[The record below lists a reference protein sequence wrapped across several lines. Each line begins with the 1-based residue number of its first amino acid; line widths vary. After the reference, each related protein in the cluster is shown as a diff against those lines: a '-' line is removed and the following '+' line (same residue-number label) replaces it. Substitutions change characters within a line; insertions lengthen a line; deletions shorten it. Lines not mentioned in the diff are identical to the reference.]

1 MSGRGWSR
9 RTALRGAAALL
20 TSSAALR
27 ARPGWA
33 ADYDADVI
41 VLGAGLAGLGGAYLL
56 ADQGMKVLVLEASQR
71 VGGRMR
77 SEKIDG
83 QIFEL
88 GASELGSNYGRV
100 IDLANRV
107 GVKFGP
113 RQTGYAE
120 FSYHIGGR
128 TLKASDWPAAPEN
141 KTVGAEREIPA
152 HLLESRIFGRL
163 NPFGDDVAAWLDT
176 RNAGLDISAADFL
189 RSRQVSPAAIELMSV
204 ATDYTDLESTSALAL
219 LRDLAR
225 SVLGGFKPDSKQ
237 PQYGGNSFV
246 FAFQDGAESL
256 PRALAAKLGDR
267 VRTGKIVTRIESS
280 DSQAEVGCLDGSRY
294 RAPFV
299 LCTLPFSTLQRVQFA
314 PELPAAQA
322 EAITAARYGGTT
334 HVILETSAPFWEA
347 DGFGPSMFT
356 DGPLE
361 RIFSIQNPD
370 KSIRFLRVWV
380 NGTGADRIDQLPAD
394 QLTKYVIAEIERMR
408 PAARGKLRPRLQ
420 FSWGRQPFIG
430 GHKHVFAPGQV
441 TRFARNMDQ
450 PWRRVHFAGEHL
462 RRMEFGMES
471 AMETA
476 ERAVTAILTA

>member
-1 MSGRGWSR
+1 MSGGAWSR
-9 RTALRGAAALL
+9 RGALRGAAALL
-20 TSSAALR
+20 ATGAALR
-27 ARPGWA
+27 ARPVWA
-33 ADYDADVI
+33 ADQEADVI

-83 QIFEL
+83 QIIEL

-113 RQTGYAE
+113 RQSGYAE

-141 KTVGAEREIPA
+141 RTIGAERAIPA

-189 RSRQVSPAAIELMSV
+189 RSKQVSPAAIELMSV
-204 ATDYTDLESTSALAL
+204 GTDYTDLESTSALAL

-246 FAFQDGAESL
+246 FAFQDGLSHCRARWPRSSASGCGL
-256 PRALAAKLGDR
+256 AGSSRALKAA
-267 VRTGKIVTRIESS
+267 
-280 DSQAEVGCLDGSRY
+280 
-294 RAPFV
+294 
-299 LCTLPFSTLQRVQFA
+299 
-314 PELPAAQA
+314 
-322 EAITAARYGGTT
+322 TAARRSAVLTAAAT
-334 HVILETSAPFWEA
+334 ARLLCFARCLSAPCSGCSSLRSCPRHRRKQSPPRGTA
-347 DGFGPSMFT
+347 V
-356 DGPLE
+356 PL
-361 RIFSIQNPD
+361 
-370 KSIRFLRVWV
+370 
-380 NGTGADRIDQLPAD
+380 T
-394 QLTKYVIAEIERMR
+394 
-408 PAARGKLRPRLQ
+408 
-420 FSWGRQPFIG
+420 
-430 GHKHVFAPGQV
+430 
-441 TRFARNMDQ
+441 
-450 PWRRVHFAGEHL
+450 
-462 RRMEFGMES
+462 
-471 AMETA
+471 
-476 ERAVTAILTA
+476 

>member
-1 MSGRGWSR
+1 MSAQAWSR
-9 RTALRGAAALL
+9 RGALRGAAALL
-20 TSSAALR
+20 ATAVAAR
-27 ARPGWA
+27 MRPAWA
-33 ADYDADVI
+33 ANYDADVI

-56 ADQGMKVLVLEASQR
+56 ADQGARVLVLEASGR

-77 SEKIDG
+77 SEKLDG
-83 QIFEL
+83 QIVEL

-100 IDLANRV
+100 IDLANRLD
-107 GVKFGP
+107 VKFGP
-113 RQTGYAE
+113 RTSGYGE
-120 FSYHIGGR
+120 FSFHIGGR
-128 TLKASDWPAAPEN
+128 ALRAADWPAAPEN
-141 KTVGAEREIPA
+141 KTVGAEREIPP

-163 NPFGDDVAAWLDT
+163 NPFGDDVAAWLEQ
-176 RNAGLDISAADFL
+176 RNAGLDIAAAEFL
-189 RSRQVSPAAIELMSV
+189 RIRQVSPAAIELMSV

-225 SVLGGFKPDSKQ
+225 SVLGGYRPDSKQ

-246 FAFQDGAESL
+246 YAFHDGAEAL
-256 PRALAAKLGDR
+256 PRALAAQLGER
-267 VRTGKIVTRIESS
+267 VRTGKIVTRIDS
-280 DSQAEVGCLDGSRY
+280 DDSHAEIRCLDGSRY
-294 RAPFV
+294 SAPFV
-299 LCTLPFSTLQRVQFA
+299 LCTLPFSSLQRVQFS

-334 HVILETSAPFWEA
+334 HVILESSAPFWEA
-347 DGFGPSMFT
+347 DGLGPSMFT

-361 RIFSIQNPD
+361 RVFALQNPD
-370 KSIRFLRVWV
+370 KSIRFLRAWV

-394 QLTKYVIAEIERMR
+394 QLTRFVIAEVERMR
-408 PAARGKLRPRLQ
+408 PAARGGLRARLQ
-420 FSWGRQPFIG
+420 FSWGRHPFIA

-441 TRFARNMDQ
+441 TRFARTMDQ

-476 ERAVTAILTA
+476 ERAVSAILTS

>member
-1 MSGRGWSR
+1 MSGGWSR

-20 TSSAALR
+20 TTGAAVR
-27 ARPGWA
+27 TRPVWA
-33 ADYDADVI
+33 VDHDADVI

-77 SEKIDG
+77 SEQLDG
-83 QIFEL
+83 QVFEL

-113 RQTGYAE
+113 RQSSYGD

-128 TLKASDWPAAPEN
+128 TLRASDWPAAPEN
-141 KTVGAEREIPA
+141 RTVGTEREIPPQ
-152 HLLESRIFGRL
+152 LLESRIFGRL
-163 NPFGDDVAAWLDT
+163 NPFGDDVAAWLEA

-225 SVLGGFKPDSKQ
+225 SLLGGFKPDSKQ

-246 FAFQDGAESL
+246 FAFSEGAESL
-256 PRALAAKLGDR
+256 PRALAARLGER
-267 VRTGKIVTRIESS
+267 VRTEKIVARIENS
-280 DSQAEVGCLDGSRY
+280 DNRVEVSCLDGSRY

-299 LCTLPFSTLQRVQFA
+299 LCTLPFSTLQRVQFS
-314 PELPAAQA
+314 PELPVAQA
-322 EAITAARYGGTT
+322 EAINAARYGGTT
-334 HVILETSAPFWEA
+334 HVILESSAPFWEA
-347 DGFGPSMFT
+347 DGYGPSMFT

-361 RIFSIQNPD
+361 RIFSIQNPGE
-370 KSIRFLRVWV
+370 SMRFLRVWV

-394 QLTKYVIAEIERMR
+394 QLTDYVIKEIERMR

-420 FSWGRQPFIG
+420 FSWGRQPFIA

-441 TRFARNMDQ
+441 TRFARTMDQ
-450 PWRRVHFAGEHL
+450 PWRHVHFAGEHL
-462 RRMEFGMES
+462 RRMEFGMEA

-476 ERAVTAILTA
+476 ERAVSAILTA